1 MGKQVKKTKI
11 ASFVAVAAAIVC
23 VVSVAI
29 FFIAGNNSV
38 SVLGGVDSSVNNS
51 TEDSLI
57 FDPFQTEASSV
68 ESKPSRPPSPHVGG
82 FYNEVNSNMPIIYK
96 GGTLS
101 VPIKVTADLDNPMKI
116 SVGVTVFIDG
126 VVQKLCIDGEEI
138 NGMYVIENI
147 EPGECEEFTLDINP
161 QIMKGA
167 ENKSE
172 LPIHF
177 VWHFNPDYSVDMKK
191 PNLGNTHKS
200 MPSPNTTLNVSEEI
214 KEVIAYESTAE
225 MKKIIITEDVQE
237 QYKINSPEKTRA
249 IFINQIGDEYAASQG
264 LIKAGEDKKA
274 EFEVGLSSFEHGK
287 YRVTFYKNNKL
298 ISFNENETYID
309 VEAESGY
316 LYLTDI
322 AIEDISIGDIV
333 HAIAIPYDYT
343 KEDGYKS
350 CMVSNPLIAVEDDFK
365 FGG

>member
-1 MGKQVKKTKI
+1 MKKIRLTLAGLI
-11 ASFVAVAAAIVC
+11 LLASLTACSQNTVTSQSDSNSSAEN
-23 VVSVAI
+23 S
-29 FFIAGNNSV
+29 FIS
-38 SVLGGVDSSVNNS
+38 
-51 TEDSLI
+51 
-57 FDPFQTEASSV
+57 DPFQTEESKTESSLV
-68 ESKPSRPPSPHVGG
+68 ESDTESTPVRPPSPNRGG
-82 FYNEVNSNMPIIYK
+82 FSNEVNGNMPITYK

-101 VPIKVTADLDNPMKI
+101 VPIKVTAYAQNPMDI

-126 VVQKLCIDGEEI
+126 VMQKLCVDGEETD
-138 NGMYVIENI
+138 GMYVIKSI
-147 EPGECEEFTLDINP
+147 KPGDYEKVTLDIVP
-161 QIMKGA
+161 QIMK
-167 ENKSE
+167 ESESKSE
-172 LPIHF
+172 LPMHF

-214 KEVIAYESTAE
+214 KEVIAYESTTE

-237 QYKINSPEKTRA
+237 QYKINSPGKTRA
-249 IFINQIGDEYAASQG
+249 VFINQIGDEYAASQG

-365 FGG
+365 FGAKQ

>member
-1 MGKQVKKTKI
+1 MKNLRLTL
-11 ASFVAVAAAIVC
+11 
-23 VVSVAI
+23 
-29 FFIAGNNSV
+29 AGLILLGSLTACSQNTVTSQSDSNS
-38 SVLGGVDSSVNNS
+38 SAEN
-51 TEDSLI
+51 SLI
-57 FDPFQTEASSV
+57 SDPFQFEESKTESSFV
-68 ESKPSRPPSPHVGG
+68 ESDTESTPVRPPSPNRGG
-82 FYNEVNSNMPIIYK
+82 FSNEVNGNMPITYK

-101 VPIKVTADLDNPMKI
+101 VPIKVTAYAQNPMDI

-126 VVQKLCIDGEEI
+126 VMQKLCVDGEETD
-138 NGMYVIENI
+138 GMYVIKSI
-147 EPGECEEFTLDINP
+147 KPGDYEKVTLDIVP
-161 QIMKGA
+161 QITKGSESKA
-167 ENKSE
+167 E

-200 MPSPNTTLNVSEEI
+200 MPSPNTTLNVTEKIENI
-214 KEVIAYESTAE
+214 IDCDTTAE
-225 MKKIIITEDVQE
+225 IEKILITEDVQE
-237 QYKINSPEKTRA
+237 QYGITA
-249 IFINQIGDEYAASQG
+249 IDKSQGIGMDQIDDEYAAFNN
-264 LIKAGEDKKA
+264 LIKAGDDKKA
-274 EFEVGLSSFEHGK
+274 DFEVNINSIKPGK
-287 YRVTFYKNNKL
+287 YRISFYKNNKL

-350 CMVSNPLIAVEDDFK
+350 CMVSNPLIAVSDDFK
-365 FGG
+365 FSE

>member
-1 MGKQVKKTKI
+1 MKNLRLTLAGLILLGSLTACSQNTVTSQSDSNSS
-11 ASFVAVAAAIVC
+11 AENSL
-23 VVSVAI
+23 VS
-29 FFIAGNNSV
+29 
-38 SVLGGVDSSVNNS
+38 
-51 TEDSLI
+51 
-57 FDPFQTEASSV
+57 DPFQFEESKTESSFV
-68 ESKPSRPPSPHVGG
+68 ESDTESTPVRPPSPNRGG
-82 FYNEVNSNMPIIYK
+82 FSNEVNGNMPITYK

-101 VPIKVTADLDNPMKI
+101 VPIKVTAYAQNPMDI

-126 VVQKLCIDGEEI
+126 VMQKLCVDGEETD
-138 NGMYVIENI
+138 GMYVIKSI
-147 EPGECEEFTLDINP
+147 KPGDYEKVTLDIVP
-161 QIMKGA
+161 QITK
-167 ENKSE
+167 KSESKAE

-200 MPSPNTTLNVSEEI
+200 MPSPNTTLNVTEKIENI
-214 KEVIAYESTAE
+214 IDCDTTAE
-225 MKKIIITEDVQE
+225 IEKIIITEDVQE

-249 IFINQIGDEYAASQG
+249 VFINQIGDEYAASQG

-350 CMVSNPLIAVEDDFK
+350 CMVSNPLIAVSDDFRYIEEEE
-365 FGG
+365 

>member
-1 MGKQVKKTKI
+1 MKNLRLTLAGLILLGSLTACSQN
-11 ASFVAVAAAIVC
+11 AVT
-23 VVSVAI
+23 SQSDS
-29 FFIAGNNSV
+29 NS
-38 SVLGGVDSSVNNS
+38 S
-51 TEDSLI
+51 TENSLI
-57 FDPFQTEASSV
+57 SDPFQVEESKTESSLV
-68 ESKPSRPPSPHVGG
+68 ESDTESTPVRPPSPNRGG
-82 FYNEVNSNMPIIYK
+82 FSNEVNGNMPITYK

-101 VPIKVTADLDNPMKI
+101 VPIKVTAYAQNPMDI

-126 VVQKLCIDGEEI
+126 IMQKLCVDGEETD
-138 NGMYVIENI
+138 GMYVIKSI
-147 EPGECEEFTLDINP
+147 KPGDYEKITLDIVP
-161 QIMKGA
+161 QITKGSESKA
-167 ENKSE
+167 E
-172 LPIHF
+172 LPMHF

-200 MPSPNTTLNVSEEI
+200 MPSPNTTLNVSEKI
-214 KEVIAYESTAE
+214 KEVIAYESTTE

-237 QYKINSPEKTRA
+237 QYRINSPEKTRA
-249 IFINQIGDEYAASQG
+249 VFINQIGDEYAATQG

-365 FGG
+365 FGA